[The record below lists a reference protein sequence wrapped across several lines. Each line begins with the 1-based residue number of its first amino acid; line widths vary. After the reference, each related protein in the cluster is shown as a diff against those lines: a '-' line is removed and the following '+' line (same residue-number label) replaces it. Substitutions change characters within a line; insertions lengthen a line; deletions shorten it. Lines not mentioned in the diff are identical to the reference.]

1 MLKICKLGF
10 LSIQFI
16 YLRTYPLV
24 TRKRQG
30 ALTTSCDR
38 DRPKYVNP
46 RVHPVLI
53 NFSLGIFKKKQN
65 RPHL

>member
-1 MLKICKLGF
+1 MLEIYKLFICILILLPRENVK
-10 LSIQFI
+10 
-16 YLRTYPLV
+16 
-24 TRKRQG
+24 
-30 ALTTSCDR
+30 ALDH

-53 NFSLGIFKKKQN
+53 NFSLGMFKKKQI